1 MPHWL
6 RVTSVPAQPAG
17 ASELVFEVLRGEVHT
32 VGFERESEVETLL
45 KAAQEQG
52 SEPLLLE
59 AFSCHVVA
67 LAQTSPAEQTLRKA
81 GINRVAH
88 SREEALGFLL
98 ERFGGLVP

>member
-1 MPHWL
+1 MPYRL
-6 RVTSVPAQPAG
+6 KVTAVPSEPEQ

-32 VGFERESEVETLL
+32 VGFERESEVKALL

-59 AFSCHVVA
+59 AFGCHVVA
-67 LAQTSPAEQTLRKA
+67 LAQNSPTEQTLRKA

-98 ERFGGLVP
+98 ERFGGIVP